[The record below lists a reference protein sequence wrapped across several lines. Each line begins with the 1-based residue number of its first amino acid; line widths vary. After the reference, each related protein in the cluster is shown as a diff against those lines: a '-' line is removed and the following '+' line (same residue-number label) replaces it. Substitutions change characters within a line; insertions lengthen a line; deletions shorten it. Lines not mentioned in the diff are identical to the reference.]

1 MRSIH
6 DLTLRTYGG
15 LIVNAKSPQI
25 SPSSANICCVFD
37 GSVRLLKYSSLTPTR
52 EIQVL
57 KRSLLFAGFLTL
69 YGCST
74 AAPPPSGNLAQN
86 KAALDTW
93 FAVLNGRN
101 VDALDSVIAPDFNRI
116 ASAGQSLT
124 GVDAMKKFATGLR
137 TAYPDLHIVLDD
149 ALWAND
155 TVYTMWTVTGTN
167 TGPGQ
172 IPPTGKSIK
181 VSGEARGL
189 YKNGKA
195 IEERA
200 FFDGADFYGQLGY
213 TITPPAAAAP
223 AKKM

>member
-1 MRSIH
+1 M
-6 DLTLRTYGG
+6 
-15 LIVNAKSPQI
+15 
-25 SPSSANICCVFD
+25 
-37 GSVRLLKYSSLTPTR
+37 
-52 EIQVL
+52 L
-57 KRSLLFAGFLTL
+57 KRSLLVAGFLTL

-93 FAVLNGRN
+93 FAVLNGKS

-124 GVDAMKKFATGLR
+124 GVDALKKFATGLR

-167 TGPGQ
+167 TGAGA
-172 IPPTGKSIK
+172 IPATGKSVK
-181 VSGEARGL
+181 VPGASRSI
-189 YKNGKA
+189 YKGGKM

-200 FFDGADFYGQLGY
+200 FFDAADLNQQLGY